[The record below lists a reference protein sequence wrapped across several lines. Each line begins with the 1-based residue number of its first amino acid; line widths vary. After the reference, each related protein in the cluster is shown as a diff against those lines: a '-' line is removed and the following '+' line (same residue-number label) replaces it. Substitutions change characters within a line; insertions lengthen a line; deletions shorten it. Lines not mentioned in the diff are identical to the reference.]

1 MIKRGFLKKRK
12 TFSTQE
18 VKFPLT
24 INECHENKLKYPAI
38 IWLDFIRQLFGWTLE
53 RGRELLLK

>member
-1 MIKRGFLKKRK
+1 MIKRGYLKKGK

-38 IWLDFIRQLFGWTLE
+38 IWLDSRERERTSLE
-53 RGRELLLK
+53 IT